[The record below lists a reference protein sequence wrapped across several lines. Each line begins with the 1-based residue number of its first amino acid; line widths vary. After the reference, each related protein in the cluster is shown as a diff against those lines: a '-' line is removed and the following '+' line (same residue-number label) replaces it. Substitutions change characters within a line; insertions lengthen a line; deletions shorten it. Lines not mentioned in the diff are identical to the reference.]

1 MKLAKDLGNLPGNVC
16 TPSYLGEEARQ
27 LAAAFGADAE
37 ILGPKEIAEL
47 GMALSVRMAGSVEEA
62 RLIVLATTAPRT
74 RPTSPSCWWARALPS
89 TSGGISLKPGEGM
102 DEMKYDMCGAATVL
116 ALSARR
122 K

>member
-47 GMALSVRMAGSVEEA
+47 GMGSFLSVAKGSVEEA
-62 RLIVLATTAPRT
+62 RLIVLRHHGART
-74 RPTSPSCWWARALPS
+74 RRTSPSCWWARALPS
-89 TSGGISLKPGEGM
+89 TP
-102 DEMKYDMCGAATVL
+102 AA
-116 ALSARR
+116 SR
-122 K
+122 